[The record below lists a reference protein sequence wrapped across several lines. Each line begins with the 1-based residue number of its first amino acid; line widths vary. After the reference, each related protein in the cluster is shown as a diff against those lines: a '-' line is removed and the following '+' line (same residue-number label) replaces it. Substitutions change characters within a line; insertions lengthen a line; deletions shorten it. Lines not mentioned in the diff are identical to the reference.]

1 MCCCLFCF
9 EQNGFFQGKKTIKFI
24 PDFFLFSERF
34 VRCSHFSVRRTI
46 VFFANLRAIV
56 MVLLRNRSA
65 ESKEHHVI
73 LCRLKLTDLVHFPL
87 HVLTQVLPKDEM
99 IHLMTTMNTIVVNHL
114 CFMKLLD
121 GPSGVTQKLLKN
133 KGAGL
138 IWFPLFQLIQI
149 PYCG

>member
-1 MCCCLFCF
+1 M
-9 EQNGFFQGKKTIKFI
+9 
-24 PDFFLFSERF
+24 
-34 VRCSHFSVRRTI
+34 RRTS
-46 VFFANLRAIV
+46 VFFANLCAIV

-149 PYCG
+149 PCCG